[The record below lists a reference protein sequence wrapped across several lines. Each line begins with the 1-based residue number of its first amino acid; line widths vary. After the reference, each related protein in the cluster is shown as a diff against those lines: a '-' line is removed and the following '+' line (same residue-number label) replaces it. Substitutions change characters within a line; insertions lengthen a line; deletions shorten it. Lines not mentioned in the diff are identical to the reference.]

1 MPVRLAVLWLVSM
14 VAVSNARTIEG
25 VLGDAQER
33 VHLRPAPA
41 FTHFAEHLATLVTAP
56 TLTSP
61 SNAALSGGMAIDS
74 TMSMLGPIFLD
85 HADTL
90 GAGTT
95 NVNVISQRSFADVNL
110 FGQPFNQLGSIF
122 PVLARRTPTG
132 DPNSPAFLGLRLTY
146 NLDLHVWATAIAIS
160 HGVTDDLDLS
170 VVLPVIST
178 RLNCAVT
185 AHVVAATGPQG
196 GTFTPVHGA
205 PTIGGTIP
213 AVNSTGIGDIT
224 VRAKY
229 RLPVPRPW
237 RVALS
242 LEGEFPTGNPF
253 ELHGTG
259 AYWITPGFTVSRLLW
274 NGRAELDAHAD
285 LHFNISRGLQSQALY
300 GAAGSVVLW
309 PKRVAGI
316 VEFLGTSQL
325 DNAFA
330 PHDTDVLVLTPSGV
344 APDPLLGIGWS
355 NRLDQF
361 NLSFGIRARV
371 WKNVMLFA
379 NGVYALN
386 SDVGVRPVGVI
397 PTFGLGGTF

>member
-1 MPVRLAVLWLVSM
+1 MS
-14 VAVSNARTIEG
+14 VAAITDARTIEG

-33 VHLRPAPA
+33 VQLRPAPA
-41 FTHFAEHLATLVTAP
+41 FTHFAQHLATLVTAP

-61 SNAALSGGMAIDS
+61 SNAALSGGTAIDS

-90 GAGTT
+90 GAGVT
-95 NVNVISQRSFADVNL
+95 NVNVISQRSFGDVNL
-110 FGQPFNQLGSIF
+110 FAQPFNDLGGLPPI
-122 PVLARRTPTG
+122 LAKRTPTG
-132 DPNSPAFLGLRLTY
+132 DPNSPAFLGIRLNY
-146 NLDLHVWATAIAIS
+146 NLDLHVWATAIAVS
-160 HGVTDDLDLS
+160 HGVTDTFDLS

-178 RLNCAVT
+178 RLNCAVR
-185 AHVVAATGPQG
+185 AHIVAATGPQG
-196 GTFTPVHGA
+196 GAFTRVHGA

-213 AVNSTGIGDIT
+213 AVESTGIGD
-224 VRAKY
+224 VALRAKY

-237 RVALS
+237 RISLS
-242 LEGEFPTGNPF
+242 LEGQFPTGDPF

-259 AYWITPGFTVSRLLW
+259 SYWITPGVTVSRLLW
-274 NGRAELDAHAD
+274 DGKAEVAAHAD
-285 LHFNISRGLQSQALY
+285 LHFNISQSRQSQALY
-300 GAAGSVVLW
+300 GVSGSVAFW

-316 VEFLGTSQL
+316 VEFLGASQL
-325 DNAFA
+325 DTAFA

-344 APDPLLGIGWS
+344 VPDPLLGIGWS
-355 NRLDQF
+355 GRLDQW

-371 WKNVMLFA
+371 WKNLMLFA

-386 SDVGVRPVGVI
+386 ADVGVRPVGVI